1 MNSMIA
7 LFTEGKTNNRIAG
20 IQKELMHF
28 DNGLIKMTDVE
39 VVKNE
44 DKTYLNLH
52 YEYLD
57 EGEYLTSFIIDRH
70 ESIKKDEIERCM
82 RQQERRLICLVD
94 IPAVYPAKDSQRLNE
109 AYEYI
114 RKLTRLEGTK

>member
-1 MNSMIA
+1 MIA
-7 LFTEGKTNNRIAG
+7 LFTEGKTNNRIAD

-52 YEYLD
+52 Y
-57 EGEYLTSFIIDRH
+57 
-70 ESIKKDEIERCM
+70 
-82 RQQERRLICLVD
+82 
-94 IPAVYPAKDSQRLNE
+94 
-109 AYEYI
+109 
-114 RKLTRLEGTK
+114 